1 MEQLQTITKREIRI
15 TYFLIRN
22 LEDTLTS
29 RFIKGHILIVYWHQ
43 FVPNINKNFSS
54 TVSHFF
60 YYKPMLNGT
69 IYQAPI
75 LTMEN
80 MIAGIVGSPGS
91 AVLMRPQP

>member
-1 MEQLQTITKREIRI
+1 VPELSVKSNGSVTNDC
-15 TYFLIRN
+15 YRN
-22 LEDTLTS
+22 ETRAPPRLSATD
-29 RFIKGHILIVYWHQ
+29 
-43 FVPNINKNFSS
+43 
-54 TVSHFF
+54 
-60 YYKPMLNGT
+60 PMLNGT